1 MRTTLKIAV
10 LVTVS
15 LLLISVGAFVY
26 PLMQDPF
33 ERQYVEPSNVSE
45 LENGFYLVYSLP
57 NISQEFASATL
68 FVDSS
73 NKTVRVYYLH
83 DGKQERLSSG
93 KPFEEAIISGNLSNP
108 KEIGTGWGYLFNATD
123 AVMDSYDAGKVAFMV
138 EMNKS
143 ALLHPYSG
151 TEATEK
157 SYPDMSLTY
166 WKPSTPVCIILTIIF
181 FLLFVLAAVAT
192 AIYAVVT
199 REPTKQDDEK

>member
-33 ERQYVEPSNVSE
+33 ERQYVEPGNVSE

-57 NISQEFASATL
+57 NISQELASATL

-108 KEIGTGWGYLFNATD
+108 EEIGTGWGYLFNATD

-143 ALLHPYSG
+143 ALLHPYTG
-151 TEATEK
+151 TETTGK

-192 AIYAVVT
+192 AIYGVVT

>member
-1 MRTTLKIAV
+1 MRTTLKIAF

-33 ERQYVEPSNVSE
+33 ERQYVEPGNVSE

-57 NISQEFASATL
+57 NISQELASATL

-143 ALLHPYSG
+143 SLLHPYTG
-151 TEATEK
+151 TETTEK

-166 WKPSTPVCIILTIIF
+166 WKPSTSRCAGLTVIF
-181 FLLFVLAAVAT
+181 FLLFTLSALAT